1 MKSLKALLVL
11 LLIVFAA
18 GCAGSA
24 GDRAD
29 SVPSPTSDVAT
40 TEPVATPTVPVS
52 TATTVPVSTATSV
65 PVSTAT
71 SVPVS
76 TATSVPVPSATS
88 VPAPADPIVLVG
100 LVGQSLPVLDG
111 ASVVVTAVTEDSRCP
126 EDVVCV
132 WEGELRVSA
141 VWTDSGGNQTPL
153 DLYWAYHKD
162 PTVLPGGTYQ
172 IRLDDVVQTDGGSVV
187 FLTVFAV

>member
-1 MKSLKALLVL
+1 M
-11 LLIVFAA
+11 
-18 GCAGSA
+18 
-24 GDRAD
+24 
-29 SVPSPTSDVAT
+29 
-40 TEPVATPTVPVS
+40 
-52 TATTVPVSTATSV
+52 
-65 PVSTAT
+65 
-71 SVPVS
+71 
-76 TATSVPVPSATS
+76 
-88 VPAPADPIVLVG
+88 
-100 LVGQSLPVLDG
+100 
-111 ASVVVTAVTEDSRCP
+111 VVTAVTDDSRCP

-153 DLYWAYHKD
+153 DLYWAYHTD

>member
-1 MKSLKALLVL
+1 MKSLKALLGL

-24 GDRAD
+24 VDRAD

-40 TEPVATPTVPVS
+40 TEPVATP
-52 TATTVPVSTATSV
+52 SV
-65 PVSTAT
+65 PVS
-71 SVPVS
+71 SV
-76 TATSVPVPSATS
+76 TS
-88 VPAPADPIVLVG
+88 VPAPADPIVLAG
-100 LVGQSLPVLDG
+100 LVGQSLPAIDG

-153 DLYWAYHKD
+153 DLYWAYHTD

>member
-1 MKSLKALLVL
+1 MKSLKALLGL

-40 TEPVATPTVPVS
+40 TEPVATP
-52 TATTVPVSTATSV
+52 SV
-65 PVSTAT
+65 PVS
-71 SVPVS
+71 SV
-76 TATSVPVPSATS
+76 TS
-88 VPAPADPIVLVG
+88 VPAPADPIVLAG
-100 LVGQSLPVLDG
+100 LVGQSLPAIDG

-153 DLYWAYHKD
+153 DLYWAYHTD

>member
-11 LLIVFAA
+11 VFVVSAA
-18 GCAGSA
+18 GCAGA
-24 GDRAD
+24 VGDRAD
-29 SVPSPTSDVAT
+29 PVSSPTSDVAT

-52 TATTVPVSTATSV
+52 TATTVPV
-65 PVSTAT
+65 
-71 SVPVS
+71 
-76 TATSVPVPSATS
+76 
-88 VPAPADPIVLVG
+88 PADPIVLVG
-100 LVGQSLPVLDG
+100 LVGQSLPVVDG

-153 DLYWAYHKD
+153 DLYWAYHTD
-162 PTVLPGGTYQ
+162 PTVLPGGIHQ

>member
-40 TEPVATPTVPVS
+40 TEPVATPSVPVS
-52 TATTVPVSTATSV
+52 TATTVPV
-65 PVSTAT
+65 
-71 SVPVS
+71 
-76 TATSVPVPSATS
+76 
-88 VPAPADPIVLVG
+88 PADPIVLVG

-153 DLYWAYHKD
+153 DLYWAYHTD

>member
-1 MKSLKALLVL
+1 MKSLKALLGL

-52 TATTVPVSTATSV
+52 TATTVPV
-65 PVSTAT
+65 
-71 SVPVS
+71 
-76 TATSVPVPSATS
+76 
-88 VPAPADPIVLVG
+88 PADPIVLVG
-100 LVGQSLPVLDG
+100 LVGQSLPVVDG

-153 DLYWAYHKD
+153 DLYWAYHTD

>member
-40 TEPVATPTVPVS
+40 TEPVATP
-52 TATTVPVSTATSV
+52 SV
-65 PVSTAT
+65 PVSSVTA
-71 SVPVS
+71 VPVS
-76 TATSVPVPSATS
+76 SVTS
-88 VPAPADPIVLVG
+88 VPAPADPIVLAG
-100 LVGQSLPVLDG
+100 LVGQSLPAIDG

-153 DLYWAYHKD
+153 DLYWAYHTD

>member
-1 MKSLKALLVL
+1 MKSLKALLGL

-40 TEPVATPTVPVS
+40 TEPVATPSVPVS
-52 TATTVPVSTATSV
+52 TATTVPV
-65 PVSTAT
+65 
-71 SVPVS
+71 
-76 TATSVPVPSATS
+76 
-88 VPAPADPIVLVG
+88 PADPIVLAG
-100 LVGQSLPVLDG
+100 LVGQSLPAIDG

-153 DLYWAYHKD
+153 DLYWAYHTD

>member
-11 LLIVFAA
+11 VFVVSAA
-18 GCAGSA
+18 GCAGA
-24 GDRAD
+24 VGDRAD
-29 SVPSPTSDVAT
+29 PVSSPTSDVAT

-52 TATTVPVSTATSV
+52 TATTVPV
-65 PVSTAT
+65 
-71 SVPVS
+71 
-76 TATSVPVPSATS
+76 
-88 VPAPADPIVLVG
+88 PADPIVLAG
-100 LVGQSLPVLDG
+100 LVGQSLPAVDG

-153 DLYWAYHKD
+153 DLYWAYHTD
-162 PTVLPGGTYQ
+162 PTVLPGGILPDQ
-172 IRLDDVVQTDGGSVV
+172 AR
-187 FLTVFAV
+187 

>member
-40 TEPVATPTVPVS
+40 TEPVATP
-52 TATTVPVSTATSV
+52 
-65 PVSTAT
+65 
-71 SVPVS
+71 
-76 TATSVPVPSATS
+76 SVPVPSATS

-153 DLYWAYHKD
+153 DLYWAYHTD

>member
-1 MKSLKALLVL
+1 M
-11 LLIVFAA
+11 
-18 GCAGSA
+18 
-24 GDRAD
+24 
-29 SVPSPTSDVAT
+29 
-40 TEPVATPTVPVS
+40 
-52 TATTVPVSTATSV
+52 
-65 PVSTAT
+65 
-71 SVPVS
+71 
-76 TATSVPVPSATS
+76 TS
-88 VPAPADPIVLVG
+88 VPAPADPIVLAG
-100 LVGQSLPVLDG
+100 LVGQSLPAIDG

-153 DLYWAYHKD
+153 DLYWAYHTD

>member
-11 LLIVFAA
+11 VFVVSAA
-18 GCAGSA
+18 GCAGA
-24 GDRAD
+24 VGDRAD
-29 SVPSPTSDVAT
+29 PVSSPTSDVAT

-52 TATTVPVSTATSV
+52 TATTVPV
-65 PVSTAT
+65 
-71 SVPVS
+71 
-76 TATSVPVPSATS
+76 
-88 VPAPADPIVLVG
+88 PADPIVLAG
-100 LVGQSLPVLDG
+100 LVGQSLPAIDG
-111 ASVVVTAVTEDSRCP
+111 ASVVVTAVTDDSRCP

-153 DLYWAYHKD
+153 DLYWAYHTD

>member
-52 TATTVPVSTATSV
+52 
-65 PVSTAT
+65 
-71 SVPVS
+71 
-76 TATSVPVPSATS
+76 SATS
-88 VPAPADPIVLVG
+88 VPAPADPIVLAG
-100 LVGQSLPVLDG
+100 LVGQSLPAIDG

-153 DLYWAYHKD
+153 DLYWAYHTD

>member
-40 TEPVATPTVPVS
+40 TEPVATP
-52 TATTVPVSTATSV
+52 SV
-65 PVSTAT
+65 PVS
-71 SVPVS
+71 SV
-76 TATSVPVPSATS
+76 TS

>member
-11 LLIVFAA
+11 VFVVSAA
-18 GCAGSA
+18 GCAGA
-24 GDRAD
+24 VGDRAD
-29 SVPSPTSDVAT
+29 PVSSPTSDVAT
-40 TEPVATPTVPVS
+40 TEPVATP
-52 TATTVPVSTATSV
+52 SV
-65 PVSTAT
+65 PVS
-71 SVPVS
+71 SV
-76 TATSVPVPSATS
+76 TS
-88 VPAPADPIVLVG
+88 VPAPADPIVLAG
-100 LVGQSLPVLDG
+100 LVGQSLPAIDG

-153 DLYWAYHKD
+153 DLYWAYHTD

>member
-1 MKSLKALLVL
+1 MKSLKALLGL

-40 TEPVATPTVPVS
+40 TEPVATP
-52 TATTVPVSTATSV
+52 SV
-65 PVSTAT
+65 PVS
-71 SVPVS
+71 
-76 TATSVPVPSATS
+76 SATS
-88 VPAPADPIVLVG
+88 VPAPADPIVLAG
-100 LVGQSLPVLDG
+100 LVGQSLPAIDG

-153 DLYWAYHKD
+153 DLYWAYHTD